1 MANDQ
6 DVAFPVLSQRDL
18 AALQARSHPRVVHSG
33 EILFREGDRNFCFF
47 VVVDGAIEILE
58 HSSGEPHTITVHQP
72 GEFTGDVD
80 MLTGRPALVTARTT
94 SDGRVLEL
102 STDELRRMVEELP
115 ELGEIIVKAFLMR
128 RTLLK
133 SGRFSPDAHR
143 LRDFATRNEVPFTWI
158 DLDTDE
164 QADILLRQFKVPSSD
179 TPLVIGRNGH
189 LARNPSLAEF
199 ASCAGLTAEL
209 EPEHVYDLVGWQHLS
224 TRRLRGSMF

>member
-6 DVAFPVLSQRDL
+6 DVAFPVLSQRDI
-18 AALQARSHPRVVHSG
+18 AALQARSHPRVVHAG

-80 MLTGRPALVTARTT
+80 MLTGRPALVTARAT

-133 SGRFSPDAHR
+133 SGGV
-143 LRDFATRNEVPFTWI
+143 TG
-158 DLDTDE
+158 
-164 QADILLRQFKVPSSD
+164 
-179 TPLVIGRNGH
+179 GRGI
-189 LARNPSLAEF
+189 R
-199 ASCAGLTAEL
+199 
-209 EPEHVYDLVGWQHLS
+209 
-224 TRRLRGSMF
+224 